1 MINDLLSYHPIGGE
15 EKRRDEQYEKLDAVG
30 SVQDD
35 Q

>member
-1 MINDLLSYHPIGGE
+1 MYLVTPIGGD
-15 EKRRDEQYEKLDAVG
+15 EKRRDEEYEKLDAVG